1 MSFEINGLSEF
12 QKKIEKL
19 EQLSKKEHSVSLV
32 ELFTD
37 TFMTSNTS
45 FDNCDDFFKSI
56 GIDTEEQLKA
66 MPEEQMDEF
75 VAKNTSFSSWQEM
88 LATASSEYALHQAGF

>member
-1 MSFEINGLSEF
+1 MSFEINGLSNF

-19 EQLSKKEHSVSLV
+19 EQFSKNEHSVSFG

-37 TFMTSNTS
+37 TFMKSNTS
-45 FDNCDDFFKSI
+45 FNNCDDFLKSI

-75 VAKNTSFSSWQEM
+75 VAKTTSFSSWQEM
-88 LATASSEYALHQAGF
+88 LAAASSEYALRQAGF

>member
-88 LATASSEYALHQAGF
+88 LATASSEYALRQAGF

>member
-1 MSFEINGLSEF
+1 MSFEINELSDF

-88 LATASSEYALHQAGF
+88 LATASSEYALRQAGF

>member
-1 MSFEINGLSEF
+1 MSFEINGLSDF